1 MNTNEDNQYYYR
13 IIIIGNVSVGKTSLL
28 NQLTDGLIKETYKA
42 TLGMSVYLYNNCKES
57 ILE

>member
-42 TLGMSVYLYNNCKES
+42 TLGMDVYLYNNCKES